1 MMSTMRPVQ
10 RGAPKRRASRHRRVI
25 AALAAA
31 ILLTA
36 GVTIS
41 VLASTQQSRFRAG
54 ATPQERQG
62 VIVTLSP
69 TQLST
74 IVEGDPTHS
83 FGGTHAGMAT
93 IGWNHR
99 AHLGHRQALVQ
110 FDLSSIPGEAH
121 ILQAWLTA
129 QIGDS
134 SGLESMT
141 AQVSPI
147 LEEWSGGFVNWE
159 TRPATTPLF
168 AKSTLPAHGGAEWL
182 VTGWAGGW
190 HTSPETNHGLMLV
203 SLADYPE
210 ENERTLS
217 NLKLELLLG
226 ADDLR
231 LNIEDRV
238 DPIFINGYV
247 EYMLT
252 LENAAEV
259 ASLSPTI
266 SAQLPTQT
274 RFSACTDGCRHDTGT
289 ITWTPRDIPAG
300 ESYRVY
306 LTARVAPD
314 TPAGTTLVMEAEARA
329 MNSASGISA
338 EAETGV
344 VAGPTAT
351 DTATPTTTA
360 TPTGTWT
367 RPAASPSATPTA
379 PTPTPT
385 DTATW
390 VPTSTPTVTPT
401 SGGCDE
407 RVTNGGFESF
417 TAGWTLGGET
427 PPFITASDSHSGMFS
442 ILLGGSGFT
451 SDAGDS
457 TLFQSVR
464 IPSDASQATLA
475 FWYQVES
482 DENDTRYDWFEM
494 LVLDPN
500 GRLLESV
507 ARAGGDGQ
515 WTETRGDLT
524 IYAGK
529 TIGLFFRLRND
540 GNAGR
545 TATYLDDVS
554 LCIQRP
560 GGPEPAAT
568 PYPGNCSLPRDL
580 PDYAPAG
587 LPDFSALQDDW
598 SPETPDRWSHDGP
611 AAAANLLWWLDSR
624 FEPGNAPPPNKSDG
638 FALLESYGDWDDH
651 APENVVPLVETLAV
665 LADTN
670 GDTAGTEPGALAAGL
685 EIYLTERALADQ
697 FSIQLIESPSF
708 DAVRDH
714 VTRGDAVMLL
724 IGFRQWDG
732 NDWLRFGGRYLS
744 VAGVSCD
751 GQFIAVSDPL
761 RDHTERGHPGR
772 VWPAPDHPH
781 PASPPDS
788 LHNDALFV
796 SHDIYDTGPIDGGW
810 GLIGY
815 ATDAA
820 GIADSLGLNA
830 PAEMP
835 NVTAALNPTLP
846 IAARVEYSLVISPQ
860 PHSVSL
866 NLSPALTLHR
876 GEGQFQVDIVA
887 RTGNQPIDR
896 CEISL
901 LFDPL
906 ALEVVDSNG
915 EPATQ
920 IEPGSALE
928 EVDVNLIDAESRL
941 IRFASHTEAGE
952 RAGEIILA
960 SVRLRPLQSP
970 SISLII
976 FGRQDSQTCELWRG
990 SERVLQHLHDGRVM
1004 LESGATLQIQ
1014 LVEEGRPPPP
1024 NPAWAIPVLISMQE
1038 AGGVSPSALFATTAD
1053 DWGTVNITYPVP
1065 IGHWGLEVSAETT
1078 LGVAAP
1084 WADLNPG
1091 SNALTLGPLPEGDAN
1106 ADSHIAAEDV
1116 SLLAVAF
1123 GAGAGDPTFDPRA
1136 DFNRDEVIDEED
1148 LALLTSNLG
1157 RIGAAANQ
1165 SQTPLDLD
1173 KWDSRAMTAGSVTLT
1188 MLPSA
1193 TKSIVGQ
1200 LFPISVTAQG
1210 FAQEMDTAEIHID
1223 FDAGMFQVVN
1233 ISGEPA
1239 TAIIPSSAYE
1249 TILLNRVDNG
1259 SGQIDLVATQL
1270 SGTIPG
1276 GSVDI
1281 ATFYVR
1287 AMKPTDQSWIRF
1299 ATLPGRRSTMALKG
1313 ESILRGYSAMRV
1325 TVEGLHSL
1333 LPLLYK

>member
-1 MMSTMRPVQ
+1 MMSTERPAQ
-10 RGAPKRRASRHRRVI
+10 RGAAKRRASRHRVI
-25 AALAAA
+25 AALATAL
-31 ILLTA
+31 LLTA

-41 VLASTQQSRFRAG
+41 ALATTQQSLFHAD
-54 ATPQERQG
+54 ATPQESPG

-99 AHLGHRQALVQ
+99 AHLGHRRALVQ
-110 FDLSSIPGEAH
+110 FDLSSISSEAH
-121 ILQAWLTA
+121 ILQARLTA
-129 QIGDS
+129 EIGDS
-134 SGLESMT
+134 SGLESMA

-147 LEEWSGGFVNWE
+147 LEEWSQGFVNWE

-168 AKSTLPAHGGAEWL
+168 AKSTLPANGGASWL
-182 VTGWAGGW
+182 VTGWAAGW

-210 ENERTLS
+210 ENERMLS
-217 NLKLELLLG
+217 NLKLELLLA

-238 DPIFINGYV
+238 DPIFTDGYV

-252 LENAAEV
+252 LENASEV

-266 SAQLPTQT
+266 SAQLPAQT

-329 MNSASGISA
+329 MNSGSGITA
-338 EAETGV
+338 EAETDV

-360 TPTGTWT
+360 TPTATKT
-367 RPAASPSATPTA
+367 RPAASPTATA

-390 VPTSTPTVTPT
+390 LPTPTPTITPT
-401 SGGCDE
+401 SGDCDE
-407 RVTNGGFESF
+407 RVANGGFESF

-427 PPFITASDSHSGMFS
+427 LPFITASDSHSGMFS

-464 IPSDASQATLA
+464 IPADASQATLA
-475 FWYQVES
+475 FWYQVQS

-494 LVLDPN
+494 LVLDPD

-515 WTETRGDLT
+515 WTEARGDLS

-529 TIGLFFRLRND
+529 TIGLFFCLRND

-545 TATYLDDVS
+545 TAAYLDDVS

-560 GGPEPAAT
+560 GGQEPATT
-568 PYPGNCSLPRDL
+568 PYPGNCSLPGDL
-580 PDYAPAG
+580 PDYALAG
-587 LPDFSALQDDW
+587 LPDFSARQDDW
-598 SPETPDRWSHDGP
+598 SPQMPDRWSHDGP
-611 AAAANLLWWLDSR
+611 TAAANLIWWLDSR
-624 FEPGNAPPPNKSDG
+624 FEPGDAPPPNKSDG

-651 APENVVPLVETLAV
+651 APENVVPLVETLAL
-665 LADTN
+665 LANTN
-670 GDTAGTEPGALAAGL
+670 GGAAGTKPGALAGGL
-685 EIYLTERALADQ
+685 ETYLTERELADQ
-697 FSIQLIESPSF
+697 FTVQLIESPTF

-714 VTRGDAVMLL
+714 IIREDGTMLL
-724 IGFRQWDG
+724 VGFWQWQG
-732 NDWLRFGGRYLS
+732 GDWLRFGGRYLS
-744 VAGVSCD
+744 VAGASCD

-761 RDHTERGHPGR
+761 RDHAERGHPGC
-772 VWPAPDHPH
+772 VWPAPDHPR
-781 PASPPDS
+781 PASPPDT

-846 IAARVEYSLVISPQ
+846 IAARVEYALVISPL
-860 PHSVSL
+860 PDSVSL

-876 GEGQFQVDIVA
+876 GEEPFRVDLVA

-896 CEISL
+896 CRPHRKSAHRSL
-901 LFDPL
+901 
-906 ALEVVDSNG
+906 
-915 EPATQ
+915 
-920 IEPGSALE
+920 
-928 EVDVNLIDAESRL
+928 
-941 IRFASHTEAGE
+941 
-952 RAGEIILA
+952 
-960 SVRLRPLQSP
+960 
-970 SISLII
+970 
-976 FGRQDSQTCELWRG
+976 
-990 SERVLQHLHDGRVM
+990 
-1004 LESGATLQIQ
+1004 
-1014 LVEEGRPPPP
+1014 
-1024 NPAWAIPVLISMQE
+1024 
-1038 AGGVSPSALFATTAD
+1038 
-1053 DWGTVNITYPVP
+1053 
-1065 IGHWGLEVSAETT
+1065 
-1078 LGVAAP
+1078 
-1084 WADLNPG
+1084 
-1091 SNALTLGPLPEGDAN
+1091 
-1106 ADSHIAAEDV
+1106 
-1116 SLLAVAF
+1116 
-1123 GAGAGDPTFDPRA
+1123 
-1136 DFNRDEVIDEED
+1136 
-1148 LALLTSNLG
+1148 
-1157 RIGAAANQ
+1157 
-1165 SQTPLDLD
+1165 
-1173 KWDSRAMTAGSVTLT
+1173 
-1188 MLPSA
+1188 
-1193 TKSIVGQ
+1193 
-1200 LFPISVTAQG
+1200 
-1210 FAQEMDTAEIHID
+1210 
-1223 FDAGMFQVVN
+1223 
-1233 ISGEPA
+1233 
-1239 TAIIPSSAYE
+1239 
-1249 TILLNRVDNG
+1249 
-1259 SGQIDLVATQL
+1259 
-1270 SGTIPG
+1270 
-1276 GSVDI
+1276 
-1281 ATFYVR
+1281 
-1287 AMKPTDQSWIRF
+1287 
-1299 ATLPGRRSTMALKG
+1299 
-1313 ESILRGYSAMRV
+1313 
-1325 TVEGLHSL
+1325 
-1333 LPLLYK
+1333 